1 MGGQMRLTEWMGFA
15 AELGLD
21 GTECGPLLVK
31 PLGPV
36 SPKEFRGMA
45 EARGLSV
52 SNYNCYSDLTHP
64 DPEVRK
70 REVAALLNSLEVA
83 RELGAPSVRALAGQ
97 RWPNITEEEGVCWAV
112 EGIRKAAE
120 KADRMGLRL
129 NVENHAK
136 AATWVHFD
144 FAMQSEVF
152 LRIIEELRDAPVGIQ
167 FDIANPLV
175 AGEDA
180 LILFEKVRSRIAY
193 VHLNDVRRAGAFEF
207 VPIGTGVAPVREV
220 VSRLR
225 QQGYGEW
232 LGIEEASR
240 TGKRGFRQA
249 VQHTREAL
257 QE

>member
-1 MGGQMRLTEWMGFA
+1 MDFA
-15 AELGLD
+15 AELRLH

-36 SPKEFRGMA
+36 SPTEFRNMA
-45 EARGLSV
+45 ETRGLSV

-70 REVAALLNSLEVA
+70 REVAALLNSLELA

-97 RWPNITEEEGVCWAV
+97 RWPTVNLEEGFGWAV
-112 EGIRKAAE
+112 DGLRKAAE

-129 NVENHAK
+129 NVENHVK
-136 AATWVHFD
+136 AATWTQFD

-152 LRIIEELRDAPVGIQ
+152 LRIVEELRDAPVGIQ
-167 FDIANPLV
+167 FDTANPLV
-175 AGEDA
+175 AGEDT
-180 LILFEKVRSRIAY
+180 LILFEKVCSRIGY

-207 VPIGTGVAPVREV
+207 VPLGTGVAPIREV

-225 QQGYGEW
+225 QLGYMGW

-240 TGKRGFRQA
+240 TGKQGFRQA
-249 VQHTREAL
+249 VQHAREIL
-257 QE
+257 QG